1 MITPKHQHRKFHI
14 TNTLHTTG
22 LERRTNQST
31 RDMVLQQTAETQ
43 IQKIT
48 SARYQGE
55 QTLHRMPFNA
65 EHQHVH
71 TALNIREQACH
82 GRSRQHPP
90 AEVKT
95 VLVSCPCV
103 AFTQKRRL
111 LEKPPFVRKLLANQ
125 SDRDVHG
132 ATELTM
138 IPRSVKHM
146 PRSSPSELRTSQD
159 LPILTGRRVT
169 TTKAR
174 CDGTQNYDGGL
185 ADRASVSGTHGSPN
199 HGHPGD
205 KDQKHI

>member
-1 MITPKHQHRKFHI
+1 
-14 TNTLHTTG
+14 
-22 LERRTNQST
+22 
-31 RDMVLQQTAETQ
+31 MVLQQTAESQ
-43 IQKIT
+43 ILKIT
-48 SARYQGE
+48 ATWYQGE

-65 EHQHVH
+65 VHQHDH
-71 TALNIREQACH
+71 TALNIRDSACH

-90 AEVKT
+90 AEVRT

-103 AFTQKRRL
+103 AFTQKRHL

-138 IPRSVKHM
+138 LLRSVKHM
-146 PRSSPSELRTSQD
+146 SRNSSSELRTSQG
-159 LPILTGRRVT
+159 LPILNGHRVT

-185 ADRASVSGTHGSPN
+185 ADRARVSGANGIPN

-205 KDQKHI
+205 KDKKHI

>member
-1 MITPKHQHRKFHI
+1 
-14 TNTLHTTG
+14 
-22 LERRTNQST
+22 
-31 RDMVLQQTAETQ
+31 MVLQQTAETQ

-55 QTLHRMPFNA
+55 QTLHRTPFNA

-71 TALNIREQACH
+71 TALNIRDSACH

-90 AEVKT
+90 SVVRT

-103 AFTQKRRL
+103 AFTQKRHL
-111 LEKPPFVRKLLANQ
+111 LEKPPSVRKLLANQ

-132 ATELTM
+132 TTELTM
-138 IPRSVKHM
+138 LPRSVKHM
-146 PRSSPSELRTSQD
+146 SRNSSSEPRTSQG
-159 LPILTGRRVT
+159 LPILNGHRA

-174 CDGTQNYDGGL
+174 CDRTQNYDGGL
-185 ADRASVSGTHGSPN
+185 ADRASVSGTHRIPN